1 MLGAVIALFS
11 ALSFSLSD
19 VFARRGVAVASAS
32 YGAFA
37 TVLMGV
43 PMFALAA
50 LFTGQMLR
58 FADLSGQGYLLL
70 AAAGL
75 VHYVIGRYFNYAA
88 VGAIGAARASPVQS
102 LTLPYSVIVAL
113 LLLDEG
119 ITTGM
124 AIGMGLILVGP
135 AIMVERQKARSP
147 VIAAE
152 AVLEPAFNADP
163 VTSPAAPQ
171 FELRQAEG
179 YAFAFIAAISYGS
192 SPVLIRAAL
201 DDTHGLAIFGGFISY
216 VAAAVFLIATLVL
229 PARRHLVQAVQPRVL
244 RAFFGAGFFVF
255 LAQMLRFT
263 ALGMASVAVVATLLR
278 FAGIVTL
285 LLSWM
290 FNRDLE
296 RITWRLVIGVM
307 LSVVGA
313 VLMVLTAAN

>member
-1 MLGAVIALFS
+1 MLGAAIAVLS

-19 VFARRGVAVASAS
+19 VFTRRGVMVAPPSF
-32 YGAFA
+32 GAFV

-43 PMFALAA
+43 SMFALGA
-50 LFTGQMLR
+50 LFTGQLLDY
-58 FADLSGQGYLLL
+58 AELSGKGYLLL

-75 VHYVIGRYFNYAA
+75 VHYVVGRYFNYSA
-88 VGAIGAARASPVQS
+88 VQAIGAARSSPVQS

-113 LLLDEG
+113 ILLDEG

-135 AIMVERQKARSP
+135 AIMVERQQPRAQI
-147 VIAAE
+147 VAAE
-152 AVLEPAFNADP
+152 TALEPPFAGESLP
-163 VTSPAAPQ
+163 ETPPQ

-179 YAFAFIAAISYGS
+179 YAFAFIAAIAYGS

-201 DDTHGLAIFGGFISY
+201 EDTHGLAIFGGFISY
-216 VAAAVFLIATLVL
+216 VAAAGFLLATLVL
-229 PARRHLVQAVQPRVL
+229 PPRRHMLQALQPKVV
-244 RAFFGAGFFVF
+244 RAYFGAGFFVF

-278 FAGIVTL
+278 FAGIFTL
-285 LLSWM
+285 LLSWT

-296 RITWRLVIGVM
+296 RITWRLVAGVL

-313 VLMVLTAAN
+313 VLMVVTAAD

>member
-1 MLGAVIALFS
+1 M
-11 ALSFSLSD
+11 SFSLSD
-19 VFARRGVAVASAS
+19 IFARRGVAVAPAAH
-32 YGAFA
+32 GAFA

-50 LFTGQMLR
+50 LLTGQMLR
-58 FADLSGQGYLLL
+58 FADLSGQGYLLM

-88 VGAIGAARASPVQS
+88 VAAIGAARAGPVQS

-119 ITTGM
+119 VTTGM
-124 AIGMGLILVGP
+124 VVGMGLILVGP
-135 AIMVERQKARSP
+135 AIMVERRRPRSMI
-147 VIAAE
+147 VAAE
-152 AVLEPAFNADP
+152 SALEPAIDAE
-163 VTSPAAPQ
+163 VTAPAAPQ

-179 YAFAFIAAISYGS
+179 YAFAFVAAMAYGS

-201 DDTHGLAIFGGFISY
+201 EDTHGLAIFGGFISY
-216 VAAAVFLIATLVL
+216 MAAAAFLILSLLV
-229 PARRHLVQAVQPRVL
+229 PARRHLVQALQPKVL
-244 RAFFGAGFFVF
+244 RGFLGAGFFVF

-278 FAGIVTL
+278 FGGIFTL
-285 LLSWM
+285 LLSWT

-296 RITWRLVIGVM
+296 KITWRLVLGVL
-307 LSVVGA
+307 LSVGGA
-313 VLMVLTAAN
+313 VLMVVTAAD

>member
-1 MLGAVIALFS
+1 MLGAAVALFS

-19 VFARRGVAVASAS
+19 VFARRGVAVAPPA

-43 PMFALAA
+43 PMFALGA
-50 LFTGQMLR
+50 LFTGQLLNY
-58 FADLSGQGYLLL
+58 AELSGKGYLLM

-75 VHYVIGRYFNYAA
+75 VHYVVGRYFNYAA
-88 VGAIGAARASPVQS
+88 VQAIGAARSSPVQS

-135 AIMVERQKARSP
+135 AIMVERQKPRAAI
-147 VIAAE
+147 VAAE
-152 AVLEPAFNADP
+152 TVLEPALYGEP
-163 VTSPAAPQ
+163 LPPAPTQ

-179 YAFAFIAAISYGS
+179 YAFALIAAVSYGS

-201 DDTHGLAIFGGFISY
+201 EDTHGLAIFGGFISY
-216 VAAAVFLIATLVL
+216 AAAGAFLLVTLAL
-229 PARRHLVQAVQPRVL
+229 PQRRHMLQALTPRVF
-244 RAFFGAGFFVF
+244 RAFFGAGFAVFV
-255 LAQMLRFT
+255 AQMLRFI

-278 FAGIVTL
+278 FASIFTL
-285 LLSWM
+285 LLSWL

-296 RITWRLVIGVM
+296 RITWRLVIGVL
-307 LSVVGA
+307 LSVGGA
-313 VLMVLTAAN
+313 VLMVVTAAD